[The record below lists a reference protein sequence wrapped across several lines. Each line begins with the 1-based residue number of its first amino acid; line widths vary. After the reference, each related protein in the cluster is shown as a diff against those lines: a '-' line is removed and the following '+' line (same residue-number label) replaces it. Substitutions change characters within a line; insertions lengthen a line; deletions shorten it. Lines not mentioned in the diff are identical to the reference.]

1 MQNNKYIHTNFY
13 IDTVSRCHSLLIVL
27 SGRCITESVFYI
39 STRKR
44 EVVIIKRLEDDNMPY
59 IICNND
65 NYLHRNKKNN
75 FSIVHNMEE
84 ASKWSDAQKADNV
97 CTINAKELTQKYGL
111 EVKYVSQENKVINP
125 PAKPIELEYD
135 ILDKVKEISEF
146 TKQIEERKLYLIEM
160 IHTVDLE
167 IVDIEHA
174 AEFYNLNASQG
185 YKLYKLLHDSRIKRR
200 ELKDELEKIN
210 LSLGTSIR
218 SVNMENLERSII
230 GLEHRQY
237 TPRINKELFG
247 V

>member
-1 MQNNKYIHTNFY
+1 
-13 IDTVSRCHSLLIVL
+13 
-27 SGRCITESVFYI
+27 
-39 STRKR
+39 
-44 EVVIIKRLEDDNMPY
+44 MPY
-59 IICNND
+59 MICNND
-65 NYLHRNKKNN
+65 NYLHRNKKNH
-75 FSIVHNMEE
+75 FSVVHTMEN
-84 ASKWSDAQKADNV
+84 ATTWSDAKKADNV
-97 CTINAKELTQKYGL
+97 CAINAKELVLKYGL
-111 EVKYVSQENKVINP
+111 EVKYVSQENKVVNP

-146 TKQIEERKLYLIEM
+146 TKQIEERRLYLMEM

-185 YKLYKLLHDSRIKRR
+185 YKLYKLLHDARNRRR
-200 ELKDELEKIN
+200 EYKNELEKIN

-218 SVNMENLERSII
+218 STNMENLERSIL
-230 GLEHRQY
+230 GLDNRQY

>member
-1 MQNNKYIHTNFY
+1 
-13 IDTVSRCHSLLIVL
+13 
-27 SGRCITESVFYI
+27 
-39 STRKR
+39 
-44 EVVIIKRLEDDNMPY
+44 MPY

-65 NYLHRNKKNN
+65 NYLHRNKKNHL
-75 FSIVHNMEE
+75 SIVHTMEE
-84 ASKWSDAQKADNV
+84 ATTWSDAQKADNV
-97 CTINAKELTQKYGL
+97 CTFNAKELVQKYGMK
-111 EVKYVSQENKVINP
+111 VKYVSQENKVVNP
-125 PAKPIELEYD
+125 PAKPIELNYD

-146 TKQIEERKLYLIEM
+146 TKQIEERRLYLMEM

-185 YKLYKLLHDSRIKRR
+185 YKLYKLLHDARNRRR
-200 ELKDELEKIN
+200 EYKNELEKIN

-218 SVNMENLERSII
+218 STNMENLERSIL
-230 GLEHRQY
+230 GLGNRQY